1 MDNLWTSSEKG
12 ARSSP
17 THCGRSWAQIGM
29 HPGFQVSS
37 FCKENPKWRTKI
49 YTRLTRVSQW
59 RSFQQFYWLIL
70 EFLQEW
76 YQYSCV
82 VFSHPFFGFNW
93 GQSYSDRLVRPQIC
107 TKMLSR
113 NLTFLVQFAY
123 FASDQN
129 FRQLPVANRTLH
141 FSKFPI
147 RVIYPNFQK
156 FLPGTFLSI
165 KLCSQNFQNFRLNN
179 SHLRNSTVLA
189 LSGNFPGNF
198 PYHLPPFSN
207 FRKFRCII

>member
-1 MDNLWTSSEKG
+1 MFGIACREDLHLRDIVRSHAIARYPPTFWQLLVFRPPFWILNNFSSFLPILRYFFWPCYHISQCFDGQFMNFQWKG
-12 ARSSP
+12 ARSYP

-29 HPGFQVSS
+29 QPGFQVSS

-82 VFSHPFFGFNW
+82 VFNHPFLGFNW
-93 GQSYSDRLVRPQIC
+93 GQSYLDTLVRPQIC

-113 NLTFLVQFAY
+113 NLTFLVEFAY

-129 FRQLPVANRTLH
+129 FR
-141 FSKFPI
+141 
-147 RVIYPNFQK
+147 
-156 FLPGTFLSI
+156 
-165 KLCSQNFQNFRLNN
+165 
-179 SHLRNSTVLA
+179 
-189 LSGNFPGNF
+189 
-198 PYHLPPFSN
+198 
-207 FRKFRCII
+207 